1 MAIKIAG
8 LIGTL
13 IPAFAMEAVTTDAA
27 AGGGT
32 PEGDAKPAKAKPEIT
47 KVKMTDGREVDFAGK
62 RKLLKESLFPEG
74 EPPQVRLDFVNGKT
88 ILFPLPP
95 VLLPKFAAH
104 GAEQKLG
111 DETAG
116 TQDVDDMYEDVQ
128 QLIAALNEG
137 NWSPGRQGSG
147 FSGISLLIKALVEV
161 TGKTEDQIKAWI
173 KDRKPAEK
181 AALKNSAKV
190 KPVYDRLEAEKAALS
205 AHVDTDKLLGDLS
218 AIA

>member
-1 MAIKIAG
+1 MLKHK
-8 LIGTL
+8 L
-13 IPAFAMEAVTTDAA
+13 MEAVQTDAG
-27 AGGGT
+27 AGAGT
-32 PEGDAKPAKAKPEIT
+32 PEGDAKPAKPKPEVT
-47 KVKMTDGREVDFAGK
+47 KVKMTDSREVEFAGK

-74 EPPQVRLDFVNGKT
+74 SNPQVRLDFVNGKT
-88 ILFPLPP
+88 ILFTLPTA
-95 VLLPKFAAH
+95 LLPKFAAH

-116 TQDVDDMYEDVQ
+116 TQDVDDMYEDVN

-161 TGKTEDQIKAWI
+161 TQKTEDQVKAWI
-173 KDRKPAEK
+173 KDKKPAEK